1 MVVTARTRDEVE
13 RVAEELGASGGRA
26 FAFAADLT
34 DEAQVW
40 ALGAFARENVGAV
53 DLLVNS
59 AGDSSSAPLHRIAL
73 EDWNRVM
80 AANATTSFLC
90 ARELAPAMVARGFG
104 RVINIASLAGLEGA
118 RYVSHYCAAKHAV
131 IGFTRALALE
141 LAGSGVTVNAVCP
154 GYVSTPMTERTL
166 ANVQT
171 RTGLARGEALAAV
184 LATTGQD
191 RLIALGH
198 AGPVGPMYRVMSKDG
213 AADLSGVLKA
223 AETIAKAVTGYHIIC
238 VKSTVPVGTN
248 DTVRE
253 IVATW
258 NARISA

>member
-1 MVVTARTRDEVE
+1 MSAGPLAKRSAVVTGGGRGIGAAVALTLAQAGARVVVTARTRSEVE
-13 RVAEELGASGGRA
+13 RVAEELGSSGGRA

-34 DEAQVW
+34 DEAQVR
-40 ALGAFARENVGAV
+40 ALGAFARESVGAV
-53 DLLVNS
+53 DILVNN
-59 AGDSSSAPLHRIAL
+59 AGDSSSAPLDRIAL

-80 AANATTSFLC
+80 AANATTAFLC

-131 IGFTRALALE
+131 IGLTRALALE

-171 RTGLARGEALAAV
+171 RTGLGRGEALAAV

-191 RLIALGH
+191 RLIAPEEVAAAALALCLDA
-198 AGPVGPMYRVMSKDG
+198 AGETTGD
-213 AADLSGVLKA
+213 AIVLRP
-223 AETIAKAVTGYHIIC
+223 AE
-238 VKSTVPVGTN
+238 S
-248 DTVRE
+248 R
-253 IVATW
+253 
-258 NARISA
+258 R

>member
-1 MVVTARTRDEVE
+1 MSAKPLAKRSAVVTGGGRGIGAAVARALAEAGARVVVTARTRDEVE

-191 RLIALGH
+191 RLIAPEEVAAAVL
-198 AGPVGPMYRVMSKDG
+198 ALCLD
-213 AADLSGVLKA
+213 AADKTTGEAIVLRP
-223 AETIAKAVTGYHIIC
+223 AE
-238 VKSTVPVGTN
+238 S
-248 DTVRE
+248 R
-253 IVATW
+253 
-258 NARISA
+258 R

>member
-1 MVVTARTRDEVE
+1 
-13 RVAEELGASGGRA
+13 
-26 FAFAADLT
+26 
-34 DEAQVW
+34 
-40 ALGAFARENVGAV
+40 
-53 DLLVNS
+53 
-59 AGDSSSAPLHRIAL
+59 
-73 EDWNRVM
+73 
-80 AANATTSFLC
+80 
-90 ARELAPAMVARGFG
+90 MVARGFG

-191 RLIALGH
+191 RLIAPEEVAAAEL
-198 AGPVGPMYRVMSKDG
+198 ALCLD
-213 AADLSGVLKA
+213 AADKTTGEAIVLRP
-223 AETIAKAVTGYHIIC
+223 AE
-238 VKSTVPVGTN
+238 S
-248 DTVRE
+248 R
-253 IVATW
+253 
-258 NARISA
+258 R